1 MKRLKMIA
9 VSFLLAS
16 ILLCACTAP
25 NNNEK
30 GDGNMNTDKNIAN
43 TPAETPADKQ
53 ETKYKKYFTL
63 SYDDG
68 ITQDLKL
75 MQIMRKYKVNCCTF
89 NINTGLFGANWE
101 WVATATGTPGL
112 SHKRLMEGDIRNGLY
127 SGFDIQVHT
136 ATHPSLKVYD
146 NSPEDIIREVQGDAD
161 KITELTGVKP
171 VGMAWPGGD
180 TEYTDKTIE
189 LVLENTDIRFGR
201 GITPTYSFKLP
212 ERFMKWYPTC
222 SFSDSKVFELAE
234 QFIAAEPT
242 EDMLFYV
249 WGHSYEMDI
258 ANNNSYEEFE
268 RLIKM
273 MSDADDVVLVTNA
286 EFYELYKNTIPS

>member
-1 MKRLKMIA
+1 MKRLRIIT
-9 VSFLLAS
+9 VSFLLIS

-25 NNNEK
+25 NDDKK
-30 GDGNMNTDKNIAN
+30 GDENMNTN
-43 TPAETPADKQ
+43 TPAENNEP
-53 ETKYKKYFTL
+53 KYKKYFTL

-75 MQIMRKYKVNCCTF
+75 IEIMRKYNVNCCTF

-101 WVATATGTPGL
+101 WVATATNTPGL
-112 SHKRLMEGDIRNGLY
+112 SHRRFMEGDIRNGIY
-127 SGFDIQVHT
+127 RGFDIQVHT
-136 ATHPSLKVYD
+136 STHPSLKAYD
-146 NSPEDIIREVQGDAD
+146 NSLSDIIREVQGDAD
-161 KITELTGVKP
+161 KIAELTGVKP

-180 TEYTDKTIE
+180 TEYTDKTIQ

-201 GITPTYSFKLP
+201 GTTPTYSFKLP

-222 SFSDSKVFELAE
+222 SFSDKRVFELAE
-234 QFIAAEPT
+234 DFIAAEPT

-249 WGHSYEMDI
+249 WGHSYEMDM

-268 RLIKM
+268 RLIRM
-273 MSDADDVVLVTNA
+273 MSEADDVVLVTNA
-286 EFYELYKNTIPS
+286 EFYELYKDVIPS